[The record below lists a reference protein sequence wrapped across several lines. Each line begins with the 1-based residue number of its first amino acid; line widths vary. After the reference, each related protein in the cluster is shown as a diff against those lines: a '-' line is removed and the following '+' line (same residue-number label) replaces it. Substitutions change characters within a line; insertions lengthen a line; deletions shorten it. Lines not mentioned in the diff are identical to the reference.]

1 MISCGLG
8 KEERE
13 VEKKENGILKQVYI
27 GSIVQSWW
35 RNTHHFVVNGEKNVK
50 AGTVGGNSSFLEL
63 LSSDCVKAEVVSLDR
78 NLKTQIFQQYNSTET
93 QRWITIDQ
101 MKKTETVI
109 YTWFCGRQDFRP
121 AHEQYAFERFPLK
134 LDQIIYRVIFLSQ
147 FFPFGVG
154 QPRDIFS

>member
-78 NLKTQIFQQYNSTET
+78 NLKTQIFQQYKSTET

-101 MKKTETVI
+101 MKKTKL
-109 YTWFCGRQDFRP
+109 FCHTYLVLWEARLPPRPWAIRLWKISIKARSNHLQGDFSMP
-121 AHEQYAFERFPLK
+121 VLP
-134 LDQIIYRVIFLSQ
+134 IWGGPV
-147 FFPFGVG
+147 
-154 QPRDIFS
+154 

>member
-13 VEKKENGILKQVYI
+13 VEKKENGILKQVYT

-78 NLKTQIFQQYNSTET
+78 NLKTQIFQPIQFNRNLTMDNNRSNE
-93 QRWITIDQ
+93 
-101 MKKTETVI
+101 KTKLFCHI
-109 YTWFCGRQDFRP
+109 YLVLWEARLPPRPWAIRLWKISIKARSNHLQGDFSMP
-121 AHEQYAFERFPLK
+121 VLP
-134 LDQIIYRVIFLSQ
+134 IWGGPV
-147 FFPFGVG
+147 
-154 QPRDIFS
+154 